1 MTQLQM
7 FIPLTK
13 IDAGKR
19 LVYGVVTAE
28 TPDRGNEVC
37 DYAST
42 KPYYQKWSDEARKAS
57 GGKSLGNLR
66 AMHGKVAAGR
76 VEAIHFND
84 DDKQIEVCAKIIDDA
99 EWAKV
104 EAGVYTGFSQGG
116 GYVKRWPDENDP
128 DLMRYTA
135 SPCEISLVDLPCLPS
150 ATFAM
155 IKADGVVET
164 MKFASFD
171 NAVEQVWIAG
181 DGKTF
186 KKKAEA
192 LAHQSLLTAS
202 ASMLGAL
209 ERTENDLGKAAP
221 GARTQALERL
231 RKCLGQEAFDA
242 GRAIAA
248 LQIVFDVLAAEIAE
262 GEDDERQIAALRD
275 AIVRLKDFIVAEIS
289 EDDEDDE
296 QPLEPVEQA
305 ASPSDLAKS
314 DLAKIAETLE
324 AARLERDAQ
333 KALLAELAPRLEKL
347 GQRVEE
353 LARQPLPPP
362 MLAGTRAVEK
372 GAEARVEDL
381 AATLAAMTG
390 EQRAALLIKVAQSQP
405 RALR

>member
-13 IDAGKR
+13 VDAGKR

-37 DYAST
+37 DYATT
-42 KPYYQKWSDEARKAS
+42 KPYYQQWSDEFRKAS

-116 GYVKRWPDENDP
+116 GYVKRWPDENNP
-128 DLMRYTA
+128 ELTRYTA
-135 SPCEISLVDLPCLPS
+135 SPSEISLVDLPCLPS
-150 ATFAM
+150 ATFAV
-155 IKADGVVET
+155 IKADGALVT
-164 MKFASFD
+164 RNFASFD

-186 KKKAEA
+186 RKKADA
-192 LAHQSLLTAS
+192 LAHQGLLS
-202 ASMLGAL
+202 AEGPRERVESAL
-209 ERTENDLGKAAP
+209 PERMAMRKT
-221 GARTQALERL
+221 RALERL
-231 RKCLGQEAFDA
+231 RKCLGQEAIDA

-248 LQIVFDVLAAEIAE
+248 LQIVFDLLASEIDE
-262 GEDDERQIAALRD
+262 GEEDDGQIEALRD
-275 AIVRLKDFIVAEIS
+275 AIARLKDFIVAEIS
-289 EDDEDDE
+289 EDDDDDDGDAE
-296 QPLEPVEQA
+296 APLEQA
-305 ASPSDLAKS
+305 AASR

-333 KALLAELAPRLEKL
+333 KALLAELAPRLENL
-347 GQRVEE
+347 GRRVEE
-353 LARQPLPPP
+353 LSRQPLPPP
-362 MLAGTRAVEK
+362 MLVGARAVEK
-372 GAEARVEDL
+372 GADDRREDIADALAR
-381 AATLAAMTG
+381 MSG
-390 EQRAALLIKVAQSQP
+390 EERAALLIKVAQTRP
-405 RALR
+405 AR

>member
-42 KPYYQKWSDEARKAS
+42 KPYYQKWSDEFRKAS

-155 IKADGVVET
+155 IKADGAVET

-171 NAVEQVWIAG
+171 TAVEQVWMAG

-192 LAHQSLLTAS
+192 LAHQALLTSS

-209 ERTENDLGKAAP
+209 ERMENDLGKAAP
-221 GARTQALERL
+221 APRTQALERL

-262 GEDDERQIAALRD
+262 GEDDEGQIAALQD

-289 EDDEDDE
+289 EDDE
-296 QPLEPVEQA
+296 QPSDVLEQA
-305 ASPSDLAKS
+305 ASPR

>member
-13 IDAGKR
+13 VDAGKR

-28 TPDRGNEVC
+28 APDRGNEVC

-42 KPYYQKWSDEARKAS
+42 KPYYQKWSDEFRKAS

-84 DDKQIEVCAKIIDDA
+84 DDKQIEVCAKIVDDA

-116 GYVKRWPDENDP
+116 GYVKRWPDENNP

-155 IKADGVVET
+155 IKADGAVET

-171 NAVEQVWIAG
+171 NAVEQVWMAG

-192 LAHQSLLTAS
+192 LAHQALLAS
-202 ASMLGAL
+202 SAPMLDAL
-209 ERTENDLGKAAP
+209 KRLENDLGKAAP
-221 GARTQALERL
+221 SPRTEALDTL
-231 RKCLGQEAFDA
+231 RKCLGQEAYDA

-248 LQIVFDVLAAEIAE
+248 LQIIFDVLAAEIAE
-262 GEDDERQIAALRD
+262 GEDDEGQIAALQD
-275 AIVRLKDFIVAEIS
+275 AIVRLKDFVVAEIS
-289 EDDEDDE
+289 EDDEE
-296 QPLEPVEQA
+296 ESLAPLEQA
-305 ASPSDLAKS
+305 APAA

-333 KALLAELAPRLEKL
+333 KALLAELAPRLERL

>member
-42 KPYYQKWSDEARKAS
+42 KPYYQKWSDEFRKAS

-155 IKADGVVET
+155 IKADGAVET
-164 MKFASFD
+164 MTFASFD
-171 NAVEQVWIAG
+171 TAVEQVWMAG

-192 LAHQSLLTAS
+192 LAHQALLTS
-202 ASMLGAL
+202 STSMLGAL
-209 ERTENDLGKAAP
+209 ERMENDLGKATPRA
-221 GARTQALERL
+221 QALERL

-262 GEDDERQIAALRD
+262 GEDDEGQIAALQD
-275 AIVRLKDFIVAEIS
+275 AIIRLKDFIVAEIS
-289 EDDEDDE
+289 EEDEDDE
-296 QPLEPVEQA
+296 QPSDVLEQA
-305 ASPSDLAKS
+305 ASPRDF
-314 DLAKIAETLE
+314 AKIAETLE

>member
-13 IDAGKR
+13 VDAGKR

-42 KPYYQKWSDEARKAS
+42 KPYYQKWSEEFRKAS

-84 DDKQIEVCAKIIDDA
+84 DAKQIEVCAKIVDDA

-116 GYVKRWPDENDP
+116 GYVKRWPDETNP
-128 DLMRYTA
+128 SLTRYTA
-135 SPCEISLVDLPCLPS
+135 SPAEISLVDLPCLPS
-150 ATFAM
+150 ATFSM
-155 IKADGVVET
+155 IKADGAVET
-164 MKFASFD
+164 MKFTGFD
-171 NAVEQVWIAG
+171 NAVEQVWLAG

-192 LAHQSLLTAS
+192 MAHQALLAS
-202 ASMLGAL
+202 AEPMLGAL
-209 ERTENDLGKAAP
+209 DRIESDLDKAAP
-221 GARTQALERL
+221 TRKTQALECL

-248 LQIVFDVLAAEIAE
+248 LQIVFDVLASEIAE
-262 GEDDERQIAALRD
+262 GEDDDGQIEALQD
-275 AIVRLKDFIVAEIS
+275 AIARLKAFVVAEIS
-289 EDDEDDE
+289 EDDEDGE
-296 QPLEPVEQA
+296 QPSAPLEQA
-305 ASPSDLAKS
+305 APVS
-314 DLAKIAETLE
+314 DLAKIAETLK

-333 KALLAELAPRLEKL
+333 KALLGELAPRLEKL
-347 GQRVEE
+347 SQRVEE

-362 MLAGTRAVEK
+362 LLAGTRAVEK
-372 GAEARVEDL
+372 GADVRFEDI

-405 RALR
+405 QPLR

>member
-155 IKADGVVET
+155 IKADGAVET
-164 MKFASFD
+164 MKFASSTTPSSRCGWP
-171 NAVEQVWIAG
+171 A
-181 DGKTF
+181 
-186 KKKAEA
+186 
-192 LAHQSLLTAS
+192 TARPS
-202 ASMLGAL
+202 
-209 ERTENDLGKAAP
+209 R
-221 GARTQALERL
+221 
-231 RKCLGQEAFDA
+231 RK
-242 GRAIAA
+242 
-248 LQIVFDVLAAEIAE
+248 
-262 GEDDERQIAALRD
+262 
-275 AIVRLKDFIVAEIS
+275 
-289 EDDEDDE
+289 
-296 QPLEPVEQA
+296 
-305 ASPSDLAKS
+305 
-314 DLAKIAETLE
+314 
-324 AARLERDAQ
+324 
-333 KALLAELAPRLEKL
+333 PR
-347 GQRVEE
+347 RW
-353 LARQPLPPP
+353 R
-362 MLAGTRAVEK
+362 
-372 GAEARVEDL
+372 
-381 AATLAAMTG
+381 
-390 EQRAALLIKVAQSQP
+390 IKP
-405 RALR
+405 C

>member
-42 KPYYQKWSDEARKAS
+42 KPYYQKWSDEFRKAS

-155 IKADGVVET
+155 IKADGAVET

-171 NAVEQVWIAG
+171 TAVEQVWMAG

-192 LAHQSLLTAS
+192 LAHQTLLASS

-209 ERTENDLGKAAP
+209 ERMENNLGKAAP
-221 GARTQALERL
+221 APRTQALERL

-262 GEDDERQIAALRD
+262 GEDDEGQIAALQD

-289 EDDEDDE
+289 EDDED
-296 QPLEPVEQA
+296 
-305 ASPSDLAKS
+305 S
-314 DLAKIAETLE
+314 
-324 AARLERDAQ
+324 
-333 KALLAELAPRLEKL
+333 
-347 GQRVEE
+347 
-353 LARQPLPPP
+353 PP
-362 MLAGTRAVEK
+362 MFWSKPLRRANSPRSPRRWRRRGWSATRRRPCSPNSR
-372 GAEARVEDL
+372 RVS
-381 AATLAAMTG
+381 
-390 EQRAALLIKVAQSQP
+390 KS
-405 RALR
+405 